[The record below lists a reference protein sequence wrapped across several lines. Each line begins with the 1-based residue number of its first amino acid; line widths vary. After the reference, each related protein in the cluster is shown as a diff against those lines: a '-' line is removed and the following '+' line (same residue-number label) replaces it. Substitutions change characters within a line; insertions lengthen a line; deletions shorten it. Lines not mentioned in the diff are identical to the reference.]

1 MSTRWWTFLVWA
13 VVAASAVYWGLKL
26 TVRPLQAP
34 PQTVLAQPSDGLRGD
49 LSRVLG
55 ADTPPPAPVQAVQ
68 APIAD
73 TRFTLV
79 GVLSPR
85 TATARREGVALIA
98 LDGKPAKAY
107 KVGALVEGDKVLQ
120 SVGARNVTLGPKGGP
135 AVVAL
140 SLPALPEASRGTPGG
155 AGAAPVGT
163 PPGAEPGIDAPVQ
176 NGGVQ
181 QPQLGIG
188 PPPPAF
194 VPGMRP
200 GMPPGMPPGMITQPP
215 GAAPTTMPPPMPSQP
230 SQPFN
235 RRVGPGGNAPAGSP
249 QS

>member
-1 MSTRWWTFLVWA
+1 MSTRWWTFLIWA

-55 ADTPPPAPVQAVQ
+55 ADTPPTAPVQAAA
-68 APIAD
+68 APVED

-85 TATARREGVALIA
+85 ATSARREGVALIA

-107 KVGALVEGDKVLQ
+107 KVGAVVEGGKVLQ
-120 SVGARNVTLGPKGGP
+120 SVGARNATLGPKGGP

-140 SLPALPEASRGTPGG
+140 SLPALPEAARGTPGG
-155 AGAAPVGT
+155 AGAAPLGT

-176 NGGVQ
+176 NGGAQ
-181 QPQLGIG
+181 QQLGIG

-200 GMPPGMPPGMITQPP
+200 GMPPGMMTPPP
-215 GAAPTTMPPPMPSQP
+215 GAAPTAMPPPMPGQP

-235 RRVGPGGNAPAGSP
+235 RRVGPGGTGQGGSP